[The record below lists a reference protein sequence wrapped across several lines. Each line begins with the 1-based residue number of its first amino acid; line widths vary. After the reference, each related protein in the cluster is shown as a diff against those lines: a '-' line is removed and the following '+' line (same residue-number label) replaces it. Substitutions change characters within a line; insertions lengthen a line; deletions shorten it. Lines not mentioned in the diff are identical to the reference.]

1 MIGQRERQSWPGEGG
16 GERRRLMNRGQTAV
30 RTHISRATGVLK
42 QPGET
47 VTLYQQETERGNEM
61 VSRSRFLYL
70 CLCVR
75 TWVLWF
81 HECRQGRKKKKKNR
95 SPGTFLVLNIP
106 RPSSEARNYK
116 NNTYIDTVVKL
127 WVTRLYLELW
137 LVFGDI
143 LEPQKDQINSAR

>member
-1 MIGQRERQSWPGEGG
+1 MKWSPVLGSCICVCVCVCECCDFTSVDG
-16 GERRRLMNRGQTAV
+16 GE
-30 RTHISRATGVLK
+30 K
-42 QPGET
+42 
-47 VTLYQQETERGNEM
+47 
-61 VSRSRFLYL
+61 
-70 CLCVR
+70 
-75 TWVLWF
+75 
-81 HECRQGRKKKKKNR
+81 RKKKSKSRYISGAKY
-95 SPGTFLVLNIP
+95 SST